1 MGTQREGT
9 TVNTHEEQVFW
20 MKVANLYME
29 QANEALAR
37 ANELGEQERRE
48 ELEKDVKW
56 LNEKRRV
63 IRIDAS

>member
-1 MGTQREGT
+1 M
-9 TVNTHEEQVFW
+9 NTHEEQVFW

>member
-1 MGTQREGT
+1 M
-9 TVNTHEEQVFW
+9 NTHEEQVFW

-37 ANELGEQERRE
+37 ANELAEQERRE